1 MGKWDGPKNSMEGV
15 AAGEVE
21 ISGKPEEGPEDVIE
35 LLQSH
40 NKTWTNKLLF
50 LFFKE
55 FYWAYPADE
64 SVN

>member
-1 MGKWDGPKNSMEGV
+1 MGKWYGPKNSMEGV

-40 NKTWTNKLLF
+40 NKT
-50 LFFKE
+50 
-55 FYWAYPADE
+55 
-64 SVN
+64 